1 MSLLGH
7 LWILSVLVVPLVQ
20 VSPEMIISVWFKD
33 RSLFLWT
40 ILHNIHTTE
49 FYSLQEKVYLQEG
62 QGHQVPLLLH
72 QNLFDPENVY
82 FLHFNTDFN
91 PVCTKNN
98 VKRGAYHFFLTLLTV
113 CPGSPGSPLS
123 PLSPGRPWI
132 KIGKHNKQSG
142 RAHREPALEK
152 LLNLWNSLCHLQDLG
167 DLLICCHLP
176 VHPNWAT

>member
-33 RSLFLWT
+33 CSFFLWT

-62 QGHQVPLLLH
+62 QGHQDPLLLH

-82 FLHFNTDFN
+82 FLHFNADFN

-98 VKRGAYHFFLTLLTV
+98 VKRGAYHFFFKLYLQSALGHLVLL
-113 CPGSPGSPLS
+113 S
-123 PLSPGRPWI
+123 
-132 KIGKHNKQSG
+132 
-142 RAHREPALEK
+142 
-152 LLNLWNSLCHLQDLG
+152 LLCLQDGPGLR
-167 DLLICCHLP
+167 LENIINNQEEHTENQHLK
-176 VHPNWAT
+176 NC